1 MNSIELVTA
10 DDPPTRHVIP
20 RSRLCTLS
28 RTFEDMLSLPTGTGI
43 DESNEIVLTE
53 TYKELELFI
62 KLLKGEDPEDEY
74 SVRIRDDEA
83 KDARRERWIGLARM
97 ADKYDCPY
105 AASIVRSAIWR
116 LIATEPSERDAFY
129 LAIALEDR
137 KMVQETCNQAIDNH
151 WLLNTHVSQAWRQR
165 L

>member
-10 DDPPTRHVIP
+10 DDPPTRHVIA

-28 RTFEDMLSLPTGTGI
+28 RTFEDMLSLPTGTGS

-53 TYKELELFI
+53 TYRELELFI

-105 AASIVRSAIWR
+105 AASIVRSTIW
-116 LIATEPSERDAFY
+116 
-129 LAIALEDR
+129 
-137 KMVQETCNQAIDNH
+137 
-151 WLLNTHVSQAWRQR
+151 
-165 L
+165 